1 MPVLLRNNKRR
12 SLYIT
17 HNVKDLTKEALRPRS
32 WYLPGSNEAANPYTS
47 VRKLFYDFNKTAF
60 YGDSNGK
67 DGVNGNPVIA
77 NGYSTTTSA
86 KHDSVDGK
94 QGKTDQEVTNNL
106 QNSFQKLELSE
117 NRNSMYIPSQ
127 DKNNNETVSAVE
139 GEDNA
144 PVSPI
149 PVSPPRVPQPK
160 GPPPK
165 PPSFIQ
171 RTVFSS
177 RHSDTA
183 SLKEE
188 SSSYADFYVPSSNAT
203 KQPNFLRRSHK
214 RRSFDPTN
222 TKFKALDYMHH
233 VTNDDDL
240 ASLSSMGR
248 YSVRS
253 QPPLSAPSPL
263 SPENRIEEK
272 VDPKPMLERYLRDA
286 EQDICSG
293 MFVFMNFLFLLSLL
307 STQDC

>member
-32 WYLPGSNEAANPYTS
+32 WYLPGSNEAADPYTS

-60 YGDSNGK
+60 YGDNNTK
-67 DGVNGNPVIA
+67 DGVNNNNSNNNNNNSQIVGH
-77 NGYSTTTSA
+77 TTTTPP
-86 KHDSVDGK
+86 KHDSIDGK
-94 QGKTDQEVTNNL
+94 QGKTDHEVAKNL
-106 QNSFQKLELSE
+106 QNSFQKLELNE
-117 NRNSMYIPSQ
+117 NRNSMYIPAQ
-127 DKNNNETVSAVE
+127 DKNNNDPTIPRGA
-139 GEDNA
+139 DNA
-144 PVSPI
+144 AANPI

-188 SSSYADFYVPSSNAT
+188 SSSYADFYVPNTSAT

-214 RRSFDPTN
+214 RRSFDPTT

-233 VTNDDDL
+233 VKTDDDL
-240 ASLSSMGR
+240 ASLSSTGR
-248 YSVRS
+248 YSMRS
-253 QPPLSAPSPL
+253 QPPFFSASSPL
-263 SPENRIEEK
+263 GPESRIEEK

-293 MFVFMNFLFLLSLL
+293 MCVCVCVFLYLS
-307 STQDC
+307 